1 MFSHRACGTSDGR
14 QGREI
19 CELVLVL
26 QYYCEPRRE
35 RYGTRGDEGPT
46 TSRYVVDLADSST
59 GTRISF
65 ITLVEGRLYTESMT
79 LGATTKS
86 NPSANK
92 IDETELER
100 LRKQDYW
107 LVVTR
112 NKLLLDLVFVCE
124 FPSSEFCLTTSQSLH
139 SVGLLRCETGEDH
152 STNAYGVGCCLLEVC
167 GNHMPLSP
175 IQHPGSNQLITAR
188 GSFSLRRVL
197 HSPKP
202 SLELIPT
209 FRSLAVL
216 TGFLK

>member
-19 CELVLVL
+19 CKLVLVL
-26 QYYCEPRRE
+26 QYYCEPCRE

-124 FPSSEFCLTTSQSLH
+124 FPSSEFCLTTS
-139 SVGLLRCETGEDH
+139 
-152 STNAYGVGCCLLEVC
+152 
-167 GNHMPLSP
+167 
-175 IQHPGSNQLITAR
+175 
-188 GSFSLRRVL
+188 
-197 HSPKP
+197 
-202 SLELIPT
+202 
-209 FRSLAVL
+209 
-216 TGFLK
+216 